1 MPPSIGSTISGI
13 GRAKDENMW
22 PAPPAYQPPPMD
34 PSQMKNVSDEVQAM
48 FWDDAAVVDQT
59 VYDRINALHGTN
71 FEPRV
76 KPRR

>member
-1 MPPSIGSTISGI
+1 
-13 GRAKDENMW
+13 
-22 PAPPAYQPPPMD
+22 MD

-59 VYDRINALHGTN
+59 VYDRINALYGTN
-71 FEPRV
+71 FEPRT